1 MPEFIDLQKV
11 KRPQDVGEKARNL
24 HWLLM
29 QQYPVPDTYV
39 IPFALFDLYHRQPEV
54 ALTELQKLLPQF
66 ISLEMRYA
74 VRSSA
79 NLEDNSQHSF
89 AGQFQTFLNVRGQ
102 EELLQCVQA
111 VWDSSRSSL
120 ITHYAEKTS
129 QNLENLRLAVI
140 VQKMV
145 TPVISGVSF
154 SKNPLT
160 GLSEVVVEALPGTGE
175 ELVQYGKT
183 PERWVYRWGKWIEK
197 PENGR
202 IGMDLLELVVAQ
214 TAQIE
219 KQFGAPIDLEWVFDG
234 EQLCW
239 VQLRPITHLDGINI
253 YSNRISREVFPGLIK
268 PLIWSV
274 NVPLVNK
281 VWIDL
286 FTEMIGSNDLH
297 PDDLAKSFGY
307 RAYFNM
313 GTIGRIFELLGFPR
327 ESLELLMGLPGGVEK
342 PRFKPS
348 SKTFRLLPRLVAFAF
363 SKLKIAG
370 KVMPTLDEARRAYD
384 AILKEPI
391 EDLDERQLLAQI
403 DRLYAATQNITYYNV
418 VIPLLMSVYNAL
430 LKRQLE
436 KRGID
441 FARFNLTDGLSELD
455 EYDPNV
461 HMQRLARDTSQ
472 LDAQNFQRLAAASY
486 ADLASL
492 QGLQNIEPALTD
504 FLGQFGHLSDSG
516 NDFSAVP
523 WRENP
528 DLVLQMIVAEGQR
541 LREQADQQPIHV
553 KSHFEFQQTDAEN
566 PSDSNLNWESLKIN
580 PLQKLL
586 LGPIYSRA
594 RNFRFYREAVSS
606 HYTYGYGLFRIYF
619 LALGSRLTGRGWISE
634 PEDIFF
640 LTWDEIR
647 KYVAEDARESGSLQ
661 QLIDHRKE
669 DMLVSKNMALPEIIY
684 GDELPPLI
692 EPRQSQRKLQGIP
705 SSRGYYQG
713 PVKVIRSVADF
724 NKMEQ
729 GDVLVI
735 PFSDVS
741 WTLLFTRAGAVIAES
756 GGILSHSSIVAR
768 EYNLPCV
775 VSVSQVCDLPDHTIV
790 TVDGYKGEVLIHGL
804 T

>member
-1 MPEFIDLQKV
+1 LLNIVDLQKA
-11 KRPQDVGEKARNL
+11 KRPQNIGEKARNL
-24 HWLLM
+24 HWLLK
-29 QQYPVPDTYV
+29 QHYQVPATYV
-39 IPFALFDLYHRQPEV
+39 IPYTLFDQYHRQPEV
-54 ALTELQKLLPQF
+54 ALVELQKILAQF
-66 ISLEMRYA
+66 ISPEILYA

-79 NLEDNSQHSF
+79 NLEDNPQHSF
-89 AGQFQTFLNVRGQ
+89 AGQFQTFLNVSGQ
-102 EELLQCVQA
+102 EELLRCVQA
-111 VWDSSRSSL
+111 VWDSSRSNL
-120 ITHYAEKTS
+120 ITHYAKKTS
-129 QNLENLRLAVI
+129 QNLETLKLAVI
-140 VQKMV
+140 LQRMV

-160 GLSEVVVEALPGTGE
+160 GLGEIVVEALPGSGE
-175 ELVQYGKT
+175 ELVQIGKT
-183 PERWVYRWGKWIEK
+183 PERWVYRWGNWIEK
-197 PENGR
+197 PENGQVG
-202 IGMDLLELVVAQ
+202 IELLELIVAQ
-214 TAQIE
+214 TVQIE

-234 EQLCW
+234 EQLNW
-239 VQLRPITHLDGINI
+239 VQLRPITHLEGINI
-253 YSNRISREVFPGLIK
+253 YSNRISREVFPGQIK

-327 ESLELLMGLPGGVEK
+327 ESLELLMGLPEGEEK

-348 SKTFRLLPRLVAFAF
+348 SKTFRLLPRMVGFGF
-363 SKLKIAG
+363 GKLRIA
-370 KVMPTLDEARRAYD
+370 KRVMPTLNEARQAYD
-384 AILKEPI
+384 AFLQEPI
-391 EDLDERQLLAQI
+391 GNLDETQLLAQI
-403 DRLYAATQNITYYNV
+403 DRLYAATQNIANYNV
-418 VIPLLMSVYNAL
+418 AIPLLMSIYNAL
-430 LKRQLE
+430 LKWQLE

-441 FARFNLTDGLSELD
+441 FARFNLTDGLADLE

-461 HMQRLARDTSQ
+461 HMQKLALDISQ
-472 LDAQNFQRLAAASY
+472 LDEQNFQRLAATSY
-486 ADLASL
+486 ADLAS
-492 QGLQNIEPALTD
+492 QHGLQNIQEALTG
-504 FLGQFGHLSDSG
+504 FLNQFGHLSDSG

-528 DLVLQMIVAEGQR
+528 DLVLQMIVAEAQR
-541 LREQADQQPIHV
+541 LREYTDQSPIHI
-553 KSHFEFQQTDAEN
+553 KKHFEFQEPGAML
-566 PSDSNLNWESLKIN
+566 PSDGILNWETLNIN

-586 LGPIYSRA
+586 IRPIYSRA

-606 HYTYGYGLFRIYF
+606 QYTYGYGLFRIYF
-619 LALGSRLTGRGWISE
+619 LALGSRFMDRGWISA

-647 KYVAEDARESGSLQ
+647 DCVAEDAHVNESLQ

-669 DMLVSKNMALPEIIY
+669 EMLVSKTMPLPEIIY
-684 GDELPPLI
+684 GDELPPTI
-692 EPRQSQRKLQGIP
+692 QSQQAQRKLQGIP

-724 NKMEQ
+724 HKMEQ

-775 VSVSQVCDLPDHTIV
+775 VSVSQACDLPDHTV
-790 TVDGYKGEVLIHGL
+790 VAVDGYKGEILVHGL